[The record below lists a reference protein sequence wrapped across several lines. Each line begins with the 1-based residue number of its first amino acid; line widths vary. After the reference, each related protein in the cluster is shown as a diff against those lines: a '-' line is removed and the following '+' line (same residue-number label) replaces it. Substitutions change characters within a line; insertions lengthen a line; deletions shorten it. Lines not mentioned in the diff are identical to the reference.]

1 MKRAVDVEIMGH
13 RFTVRSDAD
22 ESYIQR
28 VAGYVDEKAQE
39 IVKVSRPQAN
49 FNVAM
54 LAALNIADEYHRL
67 KEQYETML
75 LRLSRLSEKVSITL
89 GEEGQ
94 S

>member
-22 ESYIQR
+22 ENYIQR

-67 KEQYETML
+67 KEQYETIL